1 MRTTTSLQRIIP
13 SIQLRLA
20 DRHLLLRLI
29 DSGIVAGSV
38 LVAMMMWTFFSPY
51 PQDRFTLQFALENSY
66 WFAVWVGAWLILSR
80 TLDFYER
87 TLRRQSWELV
97 RSILIIE
104 LEFFLLYLLVFFF
117 SPRDILPRLFVL
129 YFEAVC
135 GAGLVAW
142 YVWIYPRLDWS
153 STATRVVILGE
164 SNAIETLLRA
174 IREHVP
180 DVYDVVAYDNPTH
193 FTHID
198 LVGNTLAHW
207 LKARH
212 VQELIITQVD
222 LLTPSFVEDAIACY
236 QHGITIVPMT
246 HFYERIT
253 GRIPVEYIER
263 DWMFVLPLGTSP
275 LFDPYS
281 LLRRLV
287 DVLLGLVGLGIFAL
301 MLPLLALTIYL
312 DSRGSIFYTQ
322 KRCGKGGNNYTL
334 YKLRTMIPH
343 AESQSGAVFATPND
357 PRITRV
363 GRFLRRSRLDE
374 LPQLWNVVRGE
385 MSLIGPRPERPEH
398 VERLASHIPYYRT
411 RLMVRPGL
419 TGWAQVQ
426 YSYGM
431 TDEDAQT
438 KLEYDL
444 YYIRNV
450 SFLLDLNIVLKT
462 IGIILRLGGQ

>member
-13 SIQLRLA
+13 PFQLRLA

-29 DSGIVAGSV
+29 DSGIVVASV
-38 LVAMMMWTFFSPY
+38 LVAMVMWAFFSPY
-51 PQDRFTLQFALENSY
+51 PQDRFTLPFVLENSY
-66 WFAVWVGAWLILSR
+66 WFVVWVGAWLILSS

-87 TLRRQSWELV
+87 TLRRRSWELV

-117 SPRDILPRLFVL
+117 SPRDVLPRLFVL
-129 YFEAVC
+129 YFEAVSSILL
-135 GAGLVAW
+135 LVW
-142 YVWIYPRLDWS
+142 YLWIYQLLDWA

-164 SNAIETLLRA
+164 ADATQTLLDTIA
-174 IREHVP
+174 EHVP
-180 DVYDVVAYDNPTH
+180 DVYEVIAYDTPTQ

-198 LVGNTLAHW
+198 LQGNTLANW

-222 LLTPSFVEDAIACY
+222 LLTPSFVDDAIACY
-236 QHGITIVPMT
+236 QYGITIVPMA

-281 LLRRLV
+281 LFRRVV
-287 DVLLGLVGLGIFAL
+287 DVLFGLVGLAMFAL
-301 MLPLLALTIYL
+301 MLPILALAIYL
-312 DSRGSIFYTQ
+312 DSRGAIFYTQ
-322 KRCGKGGNNYTL
+322 KRCGKGGMIYTL
-334 YKLRTMIPH
+334 YKLRTMIPN
-343 AESQSGAVFATPND
+343 AESHSGAVFATAND
-357 PRITRV
+357 PRITRI
-363 GRFLRRSRLDE
+363 GKFLRRSRLDE
-374 LPQLWNVVRGE
+374 LPQLLNVVRGE

-398 VERLASHIPYYRT
+398 VERLATHIPYYRT

-426 YSYGM
+426 YRYGM

-444 YYIRNV
+444 YYIRHV
-450 SFLLDLNIVLKT
+450 GFLLDFNILLKT
-462 IGIILRLGGQ
+462 IGIVLRLGGQ